1 MFVPSQ
7 DYLRGKAKRTSSRIE
22 KPALEPALGGKGVF
36 CEHVDVSQMFPGPNE
51 RVPKLTKRLPSIVVE
66 PMDSSEVES
75 GELRWPP
82 VETRSPETQEPGH
95 TVPPSAPSPPGQ
107 TTGERG

>member
-1 MFVPSQ
+1 
-7 DYLRGKAKRTSSRIE
+7 
-22 KPALEPALGGKGVF
+22 
-36 CEHVDVSQMFPGPNE
+36 MFPGPNE

-82 VETRSPETQEPGH
+82 VETRSPETQAPRH
-95 TVPPSAPSPPGQ
+95 AAPPSAQTPPVQ
-107 TTGERG
+107 PPGERGKAHGGGMER